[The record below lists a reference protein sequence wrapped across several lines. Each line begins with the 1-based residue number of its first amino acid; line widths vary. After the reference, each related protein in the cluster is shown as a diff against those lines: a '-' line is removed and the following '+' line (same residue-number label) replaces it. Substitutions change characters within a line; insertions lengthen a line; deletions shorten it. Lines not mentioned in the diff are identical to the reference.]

1 MATKSQDRI
10 FDKIH
15 KIGVYKL
22 FDMHNTRKVKVFTQN
37 DLSFTV
43 RALISEEK
51 NVQEKLKDNTTEEVV
66 FIVKIKE
73 DELRQVKDDK
83 TGTKNCV
90 FSQII
95 AIEVDKIKYS
105 ETFDNKNNHTKDL
118 LTFKLFKA
126 KGG

>member
-66 FIVKIKE
+66 LIVKIKE

>member
-1 MATKSQDRI
+1 MAIKSQDRI

-66 FIVKIKE
+66 LIVKIKE